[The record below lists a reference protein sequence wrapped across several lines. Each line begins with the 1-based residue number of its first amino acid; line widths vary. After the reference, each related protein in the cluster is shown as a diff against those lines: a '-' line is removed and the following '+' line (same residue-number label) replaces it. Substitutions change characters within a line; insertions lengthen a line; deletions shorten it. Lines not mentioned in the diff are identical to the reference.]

1 MYRFFI
7 KEEQIHDG
15 MIEICG
21 SDVNH
26 IKNVLRMKTG
36 DKVYLSNGS
45 DLEYECSLLEWT
57 DDTILAKIED
67 VHGMET
73 ELPVKITLYQGLPKG
88 DKMEMIVQKAVE
100 LGVAEIV
107 PVAMKRCVVKLDA
120 KKAAKKVSRWNTIAL
135 SAAKQAKR
143 GIIPEVREVR
153 NFKDILEEVQD
164 TEFMLVPYEEAKGM
178 QASKELISQA
188 KELGSLNDQLESSN
202 DSETDSSVDSSQ
214 DVQEEGTISPSHSSE
229 SSTDESLNSLLS
241 QIKPLLPQNNGT
253 WSVYVC
259 NLMKN
264 TEGVIDDQP
273 MQAASLIKLFIMGTV
288 YENYESLSETYGA
301 DTLNSYLNSMIT
313 VSDNDAANKL
323 VNMLGDGDD
332 EAGMRAVNAFCAS
345 HGYSSTSMGR
355 LLLQSNE
362 YGDNYTSVS
371 DCGHFLK
378 EIYQSNAG
386 TAESTLAHTDAM
398 YSLLKMQQRRNKIPA
413 NLPDGVK
420 VANKTGELDDVE
432 NDAGIIYN
440 TAKNI
445 DLVVCFMSQDLTDS
459 SEAQAV
465 IAQDS
470 RLIYGYY
477 NE

>member
-1 MYRFFI
+1 M
-7 KEEQIHDG
+7 
-15 MIEICG
+15 
-21 SDVNH
+21 
-26 IKNVLRMKTG
+26 KNSKQ
-36 DKVYLSNGS
+36 KKPF
-45 DLEYECSLLEWT
+45 LLYT
-57 DDTILAKIED
+57 IIIILALVILAL
-67 VHGMET
+67 GG
-73 ELPVKITLYQGLPKG
+73 LTLYSFQDLASLRSKVT
-88 DKMEMIVQKAVE
+88 DLQNTVQ
-100 LGVAEIV
+100 EIS
-107 PVAMKRCVVKLDA
+107 D
-120 KKAAKKVSRWNTIAL
+120 T
-135 SAAKQAKR
+135 SA
-143 GIIPEVREVR
+143 
-153 NFKDILEEVQD
+153 
-164 TEFMLVPYEEAKGM
+164 
-178 QASKELISQA
+178 ELISQA

-323 VNMLGDGDD
+323 VNMLGDSDD

-440 TAKNI
+440 TAKTSI
-445 DLVVCFMSQDLTDS
+445 WLSCFMSQDLTDS

-465 IAQDS
+465 IAQDFS
-470 RLIYGYY
+470 SDLWLLQRMIIFHSKKPVIPNFRSVQVFLILLAYLPHMTFPRYPQKQQAD
-477 NE
+477 NLSKDTSAKNIHMDLLCRSHSFRIS

>member
-1 MYRFFI
+1 M
-7 KEEQIHDG
+7 
-15 MIEICG
+15 
-21 SDVNH
+21 
-26 IKNVLRMKTG
+26 KNSKQ
-36 DKVYLSNGS
+36 KKPF
-45 DLEYECSLLEWT
+45 LLYT
-57 DDTILAKIED
+57 IIIILALVILAL
-67 VHGMET
+67 GG
-73 ELPVKITLYQGLPKG
+73 LTLYSFQDLASLRSKVT
-88 DKMEMIVQKAVE
+88 DLQNTVQ
-100 LGVAEIV
+100 EIS
-107 PVAMKRCVVKLDA
+107 D
-120 KKAAKKVSRWNTIAL
+120 T
-135 SAAKQAKR
+135 SA
-143 GIIPEVREVR
+143 
-153 NFKDILEEVQD
+153 
-164 TEFMLVPYEEAKGM
+164 
-178 QASKELISQA
+178 ELISQA

-229 SSTDESLNSLLS
+229 SSTDESLNSLLA

-288 YENYESLSETYGA
+288 YENYESLSET
-301 DTLNSYLNSMIT
+301 
-313 VSDNDAANKL
+313 
-323 VNMLGDGDD
+323 DGDD